1 MAPPTERESFIPL
14 RRCDLIDLLCG
25 DKELNALERDQFRQF
40 CQLVTS
46 IYHFEYNQ
54 RLEELKSE
62 YAPFDPDCDTRAL
75 HRLTAEEEQKRLN
88 DLFRHFGWL
97 LEKANFRHLSR
108 EDIEPSLRDSS
119 AWGLR
124 VDVDFSAF
132 ERIAIFARG
141 DTVQTRTRQRLGK
154 LYRAETCQVPIYQR
168 LVLIQK
174 LRPHHRLLPQ
184 ADTESVYLKVF
195 KDIPKLDIKMLLPSA
210 RVRMSLLDRG
220 RISFPLLSGLTMA
233 AWNILKDIGNLVQE
247 TFLSTGTLWGLAL
260 GGIGYGY
267 KSYYGYQQTRQRY
280 RLSLTQSL
288 YFQNLYNNGGVLY
301 SLLNEAEEQEFRE
314 AVLAYFFLWRRAGE
328 QGLTSQE
335 LNAFIERYLETNLE
349 LKVAFEIGDA
359 IAKLEKMRIVAKKGD
374 RYTAVPLAKALK
386 ALNWIW
392 NNYFHFDT
400 AKVPKPPPS

>member
-1 MAPPTERESFIPL
+1 
-14 RRCDLIDLLCG
+14 
-25 DKELNALERDQFRQF
+25 
-40 CQLVTS
+40 
-46 IYHFEYNQ
+46 
-54 RLEELKSE
+54 
-62 YAPFDPDCDTRAL
+62 
-75 HRLTAEEEQKRLN
+75 
-88 DLFRHFGWL
+88 
-97 LEKANFRHLSR
+97 
-108 EDIEPSLRDSS
+108 
-119 AWGLR
+119 
-124 VDVDFSAF
+124 
-132 ERIAIFARG
+132 
-141 DTVQTRTRQRLGK
+141 
-154 LYRAETCQVPIYQR
+154 
-168 LVLIQK
+168 
-174 LRPHHRLLPQ
+174 
-184 ADTESVYLKVF
+184 
-195 KDIPKLDIKMLLPSA
+195 
-210 RVRMSLLDRG
+210 MSLLDRG

-267 KSYYGYQQTRQRY
+267 KSYYGYQQTQQRY

-328 QGLTSQE
+328 HGLTSQE
-335 LNAFIERYLETNLE
+335 LNAFIEPYLETNLE

-400 AKVPKPPPS
+400 AKVLKPPPT